1 MDEKANAEAL
11 ALELAQDLDGELG
24 GGVAAAMEGG
34 AETRAFGIGEAAAA
48 AGLIMGAVQIAM
60 QYYSDKKMAALEA
73 HLETN
78 LPKTEK
84 VSEAKRASI
93 IRRVLEKFTGS
104 GQKAP

>member
-11 ALELAQDLDGELG
+11 ALELAKDLDGELG
-24 GGVAAAMEGG
+24 GGVAAALQDGDS
-34 AETRAFGIGEAAAA
+34 TRAFGIGEAAAA

-73 HLETN
+73 YLEAN
-78 LPKTEK
+78 LPKPEK

-93 IRRVLEKFTGS
+93 IARVLQKFGGL
-104 GQKAP
+104 GQNAS

>member
-1 MDEKANAEAL
+1 MDDNAKAT
-11 ALELAQDLDGELG
+11 ALELAKDLDGELG

-34 AETRAFGIGEAAAA
+34 GGTRAFGVGEAAAA

-73 HLETN
+73 YLEAN
-78 LPKTEK
+78 LPKPEK

>member
-11 ALELAQDLDGELG
+11 ALELAKDLDGELG

-34 AETRAFGIGEAAAA
+34 AETRAFGISEAAVA
-48 AGLIMGAVQIAM
+48 AGLIMGAVQMAM

-73 HLETN
+73 YLEAN
-78 LPKTEK
+78 LPKPAA

-93 IRRVLEKFTGS
+93 IRRVLAKFTG
-104 GQKAP
+104 A